1 MSSRRRSYILG
12 APVAAGRTMRRTTT
26 AAPSSIGGPK
36 ASGRSATEAVTRA
49 EALVRV
55 LAPWLVHVIEACSVL
70 TILYGVVRA
79 FVEEVL
85 VIVHTPGRVSFTRLR
100 LDLARA
106 LSLALEFL
114 LAADI
119 LQTIISPTLEQVG
132 ILGAIAV
139 IRTGLNYFLGK
150 EMREEQEDLRA
161 EAARGSDGAAPLA
174 TAPSAARQE

>member
-1 MSSRRRSYILG
+1 MEDLS
-12 APVAAGRTMRRTTT
+12 
-26 AAPSSIGGPK
+26 
-36 ASGRSATEAVTRA
+36 RA
-49 EALVRV
+49 ETLVRV

-79 FVEEVL
+79 FVAEL
-85 VIVHTPGRVSFTRLR
+85 LAIVHGPGRVSFTRLR
-100 LDLARA
+100 LDLGRA

-119 LQTIISPTLEQVG
+119 LETMISPTLEQVG

-150 EMREEQEDLRA
+150 EIREEQDELR
-161 EAARGSDGAAPLA
+161 EEPARGRAGDGPVVGAPA
-174 TAPSAARQE
+174 VTRPE

>member
-1 MSSRRRSYILG
+1 MEDI
-12 APVAAGRTMRRTTT
+12 
-26 AAPSSIGGPK
+26 
-36 ASGRSATEAVTRA
+36 TRA
-49 EALVRV
+49 EAFVRLV
-55 LAPWLVHVIEACSVL
+55 APWLVHIIEACSVL
-70 TILYGVVRA
+70 TILYGVVKA

-85 VIVHTPGRVSFTRLR
+85 SIVHAPGGVSFSRLR
-100 LDLARA
+100 LNLARA

-132 ILGAIAV
+132 ILGAIAI

-161 EAARGSDGAAPLA
+161 EAADRDRPALVAATPA
-174 TAPSAARQE
+174 AARQE